1 MTNSNAMKTPPRCR
15 SCGERGGQP
24 LQNMQLGLSLPDQ
37 FLSLTD
43 WQLKHLKEWADGNF
57 EVGSP
62 PKLKH
67 DGIKFDILNF

>member
-1 MTNSNAMKTPPRCR
+1 M
-15 SCGERGGQP
+15 
-24 LQNMQLGLSLPDQ
+24 QNMQLGLSLPDQ